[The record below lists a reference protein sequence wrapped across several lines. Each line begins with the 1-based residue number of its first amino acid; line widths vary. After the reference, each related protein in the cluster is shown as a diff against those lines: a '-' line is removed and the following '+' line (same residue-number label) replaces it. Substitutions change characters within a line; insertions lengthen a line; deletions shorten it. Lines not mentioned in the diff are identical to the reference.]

1 MNTRVIFEAEKMIE
15 VVLLSRLH
23 DRSIVHCLG
32 DKILLARGGHRK
44 AFACP
49 VRAPVLVLIGL
60 LTLTMAWIFRIP

>member
-1 MNTRVIFEAEKMIE
+1 MLCLNVLELKYRWKKIKGSYRTRVILEAEKMIE

-23 DRSIVHCLG
+23 DRSIVHCFG

-49 VRAPVLVLIGL
+49 A
-60 LTLTMAWIFRIP
+60 